1 METVLEPADDLRP
14 GLDAGMRR
22 RAFFAALFFA
32 LGLQLPAAAAD
43 AKASGEKPVVSVVE
57 AETGCIAALDDGDG
71 GGTCGVAEFGE
82 IGAVEGRRFHYA
94 VYQYQNPRN
103 SVLDRTRVVV
113 FEAVAPGMMR
123 AVIAPEGDPAIGYDK
138 PRLLR
143 SADRVLL
150 HIPASE
156 SGTGNFNRERLF
168 VWRADQWRDVDTT
181 AWLDDLVRRLPAGYG
196 AWKGIY
202 PDYVVLR
209 ASTPLWRK
217 GDGNACPTGGRADLL
232 LGWRGDRIVLR
243 DVRLRKAAECG

>member
-1 METVLEPADDLRP
+1 MS
-14 GLDAGMRR
+14 R

-43 AKASGEKPVVSVVE
+43 SKVSREKPVVSAVE
-57 AETGCIAALDDGDG
+57 AETGCIAALDGREAG
-71 GGTCGVAEFGE
+71 ETCSIAEFGE

-94 VYQYQNPRN
+94 VYQYR
-103 SVLDRTRVVV
+103 SGRDGILHHTRVIV
-113 FEAVAPGMMR
+113 FEAAAPGMKR
-123 AVIAPEGDPAIGYDK
+123 AVIATEADPAIGYDK

-143 SADRVLL
+143 SGGRVLL
-150 HIPASE
+150 HIPGSE

-168 VWRADQWRDVDTT
+168 VWRAGQWRDVDTT
-181 AWLDDLVRRLPAGYG
+181 AWLDDLARRLPAGYG

-202 PDYVVLR
+202 PDYVALK

-217 GDGNACPTGGRADLL
+217 GDGNACPSGGRAYIL

-243 DVRLRKAAECG
+243 DVRLRKAPACG